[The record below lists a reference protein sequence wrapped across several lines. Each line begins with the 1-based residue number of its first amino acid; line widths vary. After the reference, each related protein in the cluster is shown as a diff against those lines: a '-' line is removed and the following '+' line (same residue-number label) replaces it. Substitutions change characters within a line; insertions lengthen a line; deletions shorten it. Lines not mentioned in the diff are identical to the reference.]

1 MLLYENAAIAL
12 YGIIQTQD
20 IPMNSR
26 PRIGISARGLG
37 KVASGPNSY
46 IEDFTRE
53 LIHQAQDYEI
63 HVYYN
68 SSDSLGFFADTPEHV
83 VPASNILF
91 WDHILLPRQMKR
103 DGISLAIF
111 PKGTISISP
120 PCQAIPIM
128 LDLGYFYGEL
138 NPYKRL
144 NTIYMKPAMRYAA
157 KKAVSILTI
166 SEHTRQDVIRL
177 LDVRPEKVLNIYG
190 AASESYR
197 PIQDPVVLNDVRRRY
212 SLKEP
217 FIFFPTSISPRKN
230 FPRLLDAFE
239 SVQDKIP
246 HHLYFT
252 GSVSWN
258 ADAVLERLKGPISER
273 VHQLGKVPFEDMADL
288 YTLAQFT
295 VYPSL
300 FEGLGLPVLEAFQCG
315 SAVITSG
322 ETSLPEVAGD
332 AALIVDAYSIESIAQ
347 GLVRLGTDA
356 GLRSELRRKGFDQAR
371 LFTWERTVSKV
382 LDHITT
388 RIFFS

>member
-53 LIHQAQDYEI
+53 LIRQAQDYEI

-83 VPASNILF
+83 VPASNIFF

-197 PIQDPVVLNDVRRRY
+197 PIQDPVVLNDLRRRD
-212 SLKEP
+212 SLK
-217 FIFFPTSISPRKN
+217 
-230 FPRLLDAFE
+230 
-239 SVQDKIP
+239 
-246 HHLYFT
+246 
-252 GSVSWN
+252 
-258 ADAVLERLKGPISER
+258 
-273 VHQLGKVPFEDMADL
+273 
-288 YTLAQFT
+288 
-295 VYPSL
+295 
-300 FEGLGLPVLEAFQCG
+300 
-315 SAVITSG
+315 
-322 ETSLPEVAGD
+322 
-332 AALIVDAYSIESIAQ
+332 
-347 GLVRLGTDA
+347 
-356 GLRSELRRKGFDQAR
+356 
-371 LFTWERTVSKV
+371 
-382 LDHITT
+382 
-388 RIFFS
+388 

>member
-1 MLLYENAAIAL
+1 
-12 YGIIQTQD
+12 
-20 IPMNSR
+20 MNSR

-83 VPASNILF
+83 VPASNIFF